1 MAMTRHIPAIIAFAT
16 AALVSGAA
24 FAHAFLDHA
33 LPAVGATVAQAPSE
47 VTIWFTQALEPAF
60 TGCEV
65 TNAAGQR
72 VDTGQVMIDA
82 KDPQELHVPLRALP
96 PGDYKVSWHAL
107 SVDTHRTVGDFNFT
121 VGR

>member
-24 FAHAFLDHA
+24 RAHAFLDHA
-33 LPAVGATVAQAPSE
+33 LPAVGATVAQAPTE
-47 VTIWFTQALEPAF
+47 LTLWFTQGLELAF
-60 TGCEV
+60 TGVEV

-72 VDTGQVMIDA
+72 VDTGQVTLDP
-82 KDPQELHVPLRALP
+82 KDPQELHVPLKPLQ
-96 PGDYKVSWHAL
+96 PGEYKVSWHAL
-107 SVDTHRTVGDFNFT
+107 SVDTHRTIGDFSFT

>member
-1 MAMTRHIPAIIAFAT
+1 MVETRYVPAIIAFAA

-24 FAHAFLDHA
+24 LAHAFLDHA
-33 LPAVGATVAQAPSE
+33 LPAVGATVAQPPAE

-72 VDTGQVMIDA
+72 VDTGQVTIDA
-82 KDPQELHVPLRALP
+82 KDPQELHVPLKALS
-96 PGDYKVSWHAL
+96 PGEYKVSWHAL